1 MFRKS
6 QRNQDIDQ
14 CDRNDVRELA
24 QHVPIEQ
31 QFAPTLL
38 RPDDD
43 PPADGENDETTNDV
57 GRQRAKQDH
66 RDDDEL
72 IEQMGRL
79 GLDTDLH
86 EQVVRPFNQNTIFH
100 KN

>member
-1 MFRKS
+1 MFENLRS
-6 QRNQDIDQ
+6 TSRLNNSSPQRFF
-14 CDRNDVRELA
+14 VRTMIRLPTARMTKRQMTSAANA
-24 QHVPIEQ
+24 Q
-31 QFAPTLL
+31 
-38 RPDDD
+38 
-43 PPADGENDETTNDV
+43 
-57 GRQRAKQDH
+57 KQDH